1 MQIRAKIIVK
11 GEIQRVGYR
20 DAVEKIARKL
30 DINGFVE
37 NLKPYDVRIVCEGE
51 EGNITRFLGALKI
64 EGDPFISVSDIAVE
78 YEKPTGEFPY
88 FEIKRGSTEEE
99 TGERLDLAALH
110 LKNLTSAVSMMNTN
124 IGGKIDNLDEHLG
137 GKIDNLDEHLG
148 GKIDNLGE
156 KIDAGRGENREG
168 FAILG
173 EKIDAGRGEN
183 REGFAILGE
192 KIDGIKEDTGEMTDT
207 LSFLKAV
214 YRETLELKE
223 KYEVLSRDVAEIK
236 VKLKAG

>member
-51 EGNITRFLGALKI
+51 EGNIKRFLGALKI

-137 GKIDNLDEHLG
+137 GKIDD
-148 GKIDNLGE
+148 
-156 KIDAGRGENREG
+156 
-168 FAILG
+168 LG

>member
-11 GEIQRVGYR
+11 GEVQRVGYR

-51 EGNITRFLGALKI
+51 EGNIKRFLGALKI
-64 EGDPFISVSDIAVE
+64 DGDPLISVSDIAVE
-78 YEKPTGEFPY
+78 YEKPTGEFTY

-99 TGERLDLAALH
+99 TGERLDIAALH
-110 LKNLTSAVSMMNTN
+110 LKNLTSVVSMMNTN
-124 IGGKIDNLDEHLG
+124 IGGKIDNLGEHLG
-137 GKIDNLDEHLG
+137 GKIDD
-148 GKIDNLGE
+148 
-156 KIDAGRGENREG
+156 
-168 FAILG
+168 LG

-236 VKLKAG
+236 VKLKAS

>member
-1 MQIRAKIIVK
+1 MQIRVKIIVK

-51 EGNITRFLGALKI
+51 EGNIKRFLGALKI

-137 GKIDNLDEHLG
+137 GKIDD
-148 GKIDNLGE
+148 
-156 KIDAGRGENREG
+156 
-168 FAILG
+168 LG

-236 VKLKAG
+236 VKLKAS

>member
-30 DINGFVE
+30 NINGFVE
-37 NLKPYDVRIVCEGE
+37 NQKPYDVRIVCEGG
-51 EGNITRFLGALKI
+51 EGNIKRFLGALKI
-64 EGDPFISVSDIAVE
+64 DGDPLISVSDIAVE

-124 IGGKIDNLDEHLG
+124 IGGKIDNLGEHLG
-137 GKIDNLDEHLG
+137 GKIDDFG
-148 GKIDNLGE
+148 D
-156 KIDAGRGENREG
+156 
-168 FAILG
+168 
-173 EKIDAGRGEN
+173 
-183 REGFAILGE
+183 
-192 KIDGIKEDTGEMTDT
+192 KIDGIKQDTGEMTDT
-207 LSFLKAV
+207 LTFLKAV
-214 YRETLELKE
+214 HRETLELKE
-223 KYEVLSRDVAEIK
+223 KYEVLSRDVAAIK

>member
-51 EGNITRFLGALKI
+51 EGNIKRFLGALKI

-124 IGGKIDNLDEHLG
+124 IGGKIDDLDEHLG
-137 GKIDNLDEHLG
+137 GKIDD
-148 GKIDNLGE
+148 
-156 KIDAGRGENREG
+156 
-168 FAILG
+168 LG

>member
-1 MQIRAKIIVK
+1 MQTRAKIIVK
-11 GEIQRVGYR
+11 GEVQSVGYR

-30 DINGFVE
+30 SINGFVE
-37 NLKPYDVRIVCEGE
+37 NLKPYDVRIVCECE
-51 EGNITRFLGALKI
+51 DKDVKRFIGALKI
-64 EGDPFISVSDIAVE
+64 DGDPLISVSDIAVE
-78 YEKPTGEFPY
+78 YEKPTGEFRY

-124 IGGKIDNLDEHLG
+124 IGSKIDDLGEHVG
-137 GKIDNLDEHLG
+137 GKIDNLCD
-148 GKIDNLGE
+148 KV
-156 KIDAGRGENREG
+156 DAGREENRKGFAMLGDKVDAGREENREG
-168 FAILG
+168 FAMLG
-173 EKIDAGRGEN
+173 D
-183 REGFAILGE
+183 

-207 LSFLKAV
+207 LTFLKAV
-214 YRETLELKE
+214 HRETLELKE

>member
-1 MQIRAKIIVK
+1 MQIRVKIIVK

-51 EGNITRFLGALKI
+51 EGNIKRFLGALKI

-124 IGGKIDNLDEHLG
+124 TGGKIDDLDEHLG
-137 GKIDNLDEHLG
+137 GKIDD
-148 GKIDNLGE
+148 
-156 KIDAGRGENREG
+156 
-168 FAILG
+168 LG

-214 YRETLELKE
+214 Y
-223 KYEVLSRDVAEIK
+223 
-236 VKLKAG
+236 